1 MMFRNLTLFAFP
13 SSFSAVFLA
22 LDDHLAGRQLKPV
35 GVVERSSRG
44 FVPPLGRDSTALSH
58 RIDDCIWITLGGQ
71 DRILPAAVVNEALAS
86 KVAELERREA
96 RKIGGKE
103 RARLRGD
110 LEHYLLPRALVRPS
124 RVNAYI
130 DIEKSLLV
138 VDTSSRKTAE
148 GVVSELRQALGSF
161 PAMPVRPES
170 RGSATLTHWIAHGP
184 LPAGF
189 KYGDEC
195 ELSEPTESGANVK
208 CRRMELGSEDV
219 RRHLEAGM
227 RCTRLGLCFDDHL
240 DFVLGDDLVV
250 RKLKF
255 LEGATATL
263 ESVDHDSVEAE
274 FFAQFALM
282 TAELKGLFFLLD
294 RNFRIVR
301 G

>member
-1 MMFRNLTLFAFP
+1 MMFRNLTLFDFP
-13 SSFSAVFLA
+13 RGFSFWPLDGRLA
-22 LDDHLAGRQLKPV
+22 ERPLKPV
-35 GVVERSSRG
+35 GAVERSSRG
-44 FVPPLGRDSTALSH
+44 FVPPLGRVSTALSH

-71 DRILPAAVVNEALAS
+71 DRILPAAVVNEALVS
-86 KVAELERREA
+86 KMAEMERREA
-96 RKIGGKE
+96 RKIGGRE
-103 RARLRGD
+103 RAKLRGD

-130 DIEKSLLV
+130 DIEHHLLV
-138 VDTSSRKTAE
+138 VDTSSRKVAE

-170 RGSATLTHWIAHGP
+170 RASATLTHWIARGP
-184 LPAGF
+184 LPAGLM
-189 KYGDEC
+189 YGDEC
-195 ELSEPTESGANVK
+195 DLSEATEAGANVK
-208 CRRMELGSEDV
+208 CRRMELGSEEV

-255 LEGATATL
+255 LEGAVAQL
-263 ESVDHDSVEAE
+263 ENTERDSIEAE
-274 FFAQFALM
+274 LDARFALM
-282 TAELKGLFFLLD
+282 TAELKPLFALLD